1 MMGRARPGE
10 RDGAAATISIA
21 GYSRVSVTPSPS
33 NVQRTYLVLTLLQTF
48 AASFIWGINTLFLL
62 DAGLSNTEAF
72 AANAFF
78 AAGQVLF
85 EVPTGVVADTRGRRF
100 SYLLGAATL
109 LASTVL
115 YLVMWQIH
123 APFIGWAV
131 SSILLGLGFT
141 FFSGATEAWLVDA
154 LGATGYTGTLE
165 TVLGRAQTVGGAAML
180 VGSVSGGVIAQ
191 LTDLG
196 VPYLLRA
203 VFLGATF
210 VVAARFMHDIGFTPR
225 HGANAVDE
233 VRSVVRGSI
242 DGGWRNPPVRA
253 LMLAAPFTSGAAF
266 FAFYA
271 SQPYLLQL
279 FGDPSA
285 YGVAG
290 LTAAIFAGAQI
301 LGGILVPH
309 ARRLFRRRTDALIIG
324 TVLNVA
330 ILGVIG
336 WTGNFAD
343 RTGAARGLGDGLR
356 NRNPT
361 PPGLHQRL
369 HRLGAAR
376 DRALVRLADGVDR
389 WRHRPACARQGGRR
403 VRLRP
408 VVPGDRGGP
417 GHRDPVCVHRPADE
431 RRLGS
436 DPGQRA
442 PRGGFGRTG
451 RLTRPSPRSGEVVGD
466 TGFEPVTPRM

>member
-1 MMGRARPGE
+1 
-10 RDGAAATISIA
+10 
-21 GYSRVSVTPSPS
+21 VTPSPR

-48 AASFIWGINTLFLL
+48 ASSFIWGINTLFLL

-78 AAGQVLF
+78 AAGQVIF

-123 APFIGWAV
+123 APFVGWAV
-131 SSILLGLGFT
+131 SSVLLGLGFT

-154 LGATGYTGTLE
+154 LAATGYNGTLE

-196 VPYLLRA
+196 VPYVLRA
-203 VFLGATF
+203 AFLGATF
-210 VVAARFMHDIGFTPR
+210 LVAARFMHDIGFAPR

-233 VRSVVRGSI
+233 VRSVIRGSI

-253 LMLAAPFTSGAAF
+253 LMLAAPFTSGVAF

-301 LGGILVPH
+301 VGGILVPH

-324 TVLNVA
+324 TVINVM

-336 WTGNFAD
+336 WTGSFA
-343 RTGAARGLGDGLR
+343 L
-356 NRNPT
+356 
-361 PPGLHQRL
+361 
-369 HRLGAAR
+369 
-376 DRALVRLADGVDR
+376 ALVLLAVWAMVFAIETPLRQAYINGVIASEQRATVLSFDSLMGSTGGVIAQ
-389 WRHRPACARQGGRR
+389 PALGKVADVYGYGPSYVVSAAVQAIAIPFAFIARRTN
-403 VRLRP
+403 
-408 VVPGDRGGP
+408 
-417 GHRDPVCVHRPADE
+417 AA
-431 RRLGS
+431 S
-436 DPGQRA
+436 DPILAYA
-442 PRGGFGRTG
+442 PPEEGSAAAAT
-451 RLTRPSPRSGEVVGD
+451 
-466 TGFEPVTPRM
+466 

>member
-1 MMGRARPGE
+1 M
-10 RDGAAATISIA
+10 
-21 GYSRVSVTPSPS
+21 TPSPR
-33 NVQRTYLVLTLLQTF
+33 NVQGTYLVLTLLQTF

-78 AAGQVLF
+78 AVGQVIF

-100 SYLLGAATL
+100 SYLLGAVTL
-109 LASTVL
+109 IASTVL

-154 LGATGYTGTLE
+154 LGATGYHGTLE
-165 TVLGRAQTVGGAAML
+165 TVLGRAQMVGGGAML
-180 VGSVSGGVIAQ
+180 VGSVSGGVVAQ

-203 VFLGATF
+203 AFLGATLL
-210 VVAARFMHDIGFTPR
+210 VAARFMHDIGFTPR
-225 HGANAVDE
+225 HGANPVDE
-233 VRSVVRGSI
+233 VRSVIRGSI

-279 FGDPSA
+279 FGDPTA

-309 ARRLFRRRTDALIIG
+309 ARRLFRRRTDALITG
-324 TVLNVA
+324 TVVNVV
-330 ILGVIG
+330 ILAVIG
-336 WTGNFAD
+336 WTGNFAFALVLLAVWAMVYAIEAPLRQAYINGVIASEQRATVLSFD
-343 RTGAARGLGDGLR
+343 SLMGSTGGVIAQPALGKVADVYGYGPSYLVSAAVQAVAIPFAFMARRTNAASDPILGDA
-356 NRNPT
+356 PAEET
-361 PPGLHQRL
+361 S
-369 HRLGAAR
+369 AA
-376 DRALVRLADGVDR
+376 
-389 WRHRPACARQGGRR
+389 PAA
-403 VRLRP
+403 
-408 VVPGDRGGP
+408 
-417 GHRDPVCVHRPADE
+417 
-431 RRLGS
+431 
-436 DPGQRA
+436 
-442 PRGGFGRTG
+442 
-451 RLTRPSPRSGEVVGD
+451 
-466 TGFEPVTPRM
+466 

>member
-1 MMGRARPGE
+1 
-10 RDGAAATISIA
+10 
-21 GYSRVSVTPSPS
+21 VTPSPGA
-33 NVQRTYLVLTLLQTF
+33 VQRTYLILTLLQTL
-48 AASFIWGINTLFLL
+48 AASFIWGVNTLFLL

-78 AAGQVLF
+78 AVGQVLF

-115 YLVMWQIH
+115 YLVMWQVH

-154 LGATGYTGTLE
+154 LSATGYRGDLE
-165 TVLGRAQTVGGAAML
+165 VVLGRAQTVGGAAML
-180 VGSVSGGVIAQ
+180 FGSVSGGVVAQ

-196 VPYLLRA
+196 VPYILRSA
-203 VFLGATF
+203 MLGATLL
-210 VVAARFMHDIGFTPR
+210 VAARFMHDIGFSPR
-225 HGANAVDE
+225 RGASPIAE
-233 VRSVVRGSI
+233 VRAVVRGSI

-253 LMLAAPFTSGAAF
+253 LMLAAPFTSGAGF

-301 LGGILVPH
+301 AGGILVSRIRH
-309 ARRLFRRRTDALIIG
+309 LFRRRTDAIILA
-324 TVLNVA
+324 TTLNVA
-330 ILGVIG
+330 ILAIIG
-336 WTGNFAD
+336 WTGNFAVALLLLAVWAMVFAIEAPLRQAYINGLIGSEQRATVLSFD
-343 RTGAARGLGDGLR
+343 SLMGSTGGVVAQPVLGRVSDVYGYGPAYLVTGVIQAVAVPFTIIARRAKAA
-356 NRNPT
+356 
-361 PPGLHQRL
+361 
-369 HRLGAAR
+369 
-376 DRALVRLADGVDR
+376 
-389 WRHRPACARQGGRR
+389 
-403 VRLRP
+403 
-408 VVPGDRGGP
+408 
-417 GHRDPVCVHRPADE
+417 
-431 RRLGS
+431 S
-436 DPGQRA
+436 DPILPESAAEEGDVAA
-442 PRGGFGRTG
+442 P
-451 RLTRPSPRSGEVVGD
+451 VA
-466 TGFEPVTPRM
+466 

>member
-1 MMGRARPGE
+1 
-10 RDGAAATISIA
+10 
-21 GYSRVSVTPSPS
+21 V
-33 NVQRTYLVLTLLQTF
+33 LQTF

-78 AAGQVLF
+78 AVGQVVF

-109 LASTVL
+109 LASTFL
-115 YLVMWQIH
+115 YFVMWQVH
-123 APFIGWAV
+123 APFVGWVVA
-131 SSILLGLGFT
+131 SILLGLGFT

-154 LGATGYTGTLE
+154 LGATGYAGTLE

-191 LTDLG
+191 LTNLG

-203 VFLGATF
+203 AFLGATF
-210 VVAARFMHDIGFTPR
+210 LVAARFMHDIGFSPR
-225 HGANAVDE
+225 RGANAVDE

-242 DGGWRNPPVRA
+242 EGGWRNPPVRA

-279 FGDPSA
+279 FGDPTA
-285 YGVAG
+285 YGIAG

-301 LGGILVPH
+301 VGGLLVPH

-324 TVLNVA
+324 TILNVM

-336 WTGNFAD
+336 WTANFAVALALLAVWAMVFAIETPLRQAYINGVIASEQRATVLSFD
-343 RTGAARGLGDGLR
+343 SLMGSTGGVIAQPALGKVADIYGYGPSYVVAAAVQAVAIPFAFIARRTNAA
-356 NRNPT
+356 
-361 PPGLHQRL
+361 
-369 HRLGAAR
+369 
-376 DRALVRLADGVDR
+376 
-389 WRHRPACARQGGRR
+389 
-403 VRLRP
+403 
-408 VVPGDRGGP
+408 
-417 GHRDPVCVHRPADE
+417 
-431 RRLGS
+431 S
-436 DPGQRA
+436 DPILVDA
-442 PRGGFGRTG
+442 PAEEGSAA
-451 RLTRPSPRSGEVVGD
+451 PAA
-466 TGFEPVTPRM
+466 

>member
-1 MMGRARPGE
+1 
-10 RDGAAATISIA
+10 
-21 GYSRVSVTPSPS
+21 VTPSPR

-78 AAGQVLF
+78 AAGQVIF

-100 SYLLGAATL
+100 SYLLGAVTL

-115 YLVMWQIH
+115 YLVMWRIH
-123 APFIGWAV
+123 APFLGWAV
-131 SSILLGLGFT
+131 SSVLLGLGFT

-180 VGSVSGGVIAQ
+180 AGSVSGGVIAQ

-203 VFLGATF
+203 AFLGATLL
-210 VVAARFMHDIGFTPR
+210 VAARFMHDIGFAPR
-225 HGANAVDE
+225 HGANAIDE
-233 VRSVVRGSI
+233 VRTVVRGSI

-253 LMLAAPFTSGAAF
+253 LMLAAPFTAGAAY

-309 ARRLFRRRTDALIIG
+309 ARRLFRRRTDALIMG
-324 TVLNVA
+324 TVINVV

-336 WTGNFAD
+336 WTGNFA
-343 RTGAARGLGDGLR
+343 L
-356 NRNPT
+356 
-361 PPGLHQRL
+361 
-369 HRLGAAR
+369 
-376 DRALVRLADGVDR
+376 ALVLLAVWAMVFAIEAPLRQAYINGVI
-389 WRHRPACARQGGRR
+389 A
-403 VRLRP
+403 
-408 VVPGDRGGP
+408 
-417 GHRDPVCVHRPADE
+417 
-431 RRLGS
+431 S
-436 DPGQRA
+436 GQRA
-442 PRGGFGRTG
+442 TVLSFDSLMGSTGGVIAQPALGKVADVYGYGPSYVVSAAVQAVAIPFAFIARRTNAASDPI
-451 RLTRPSPRSGEVVGD
+451 LADAPPEESSAAAAT
-466 TGFEPVTPRM
+466 